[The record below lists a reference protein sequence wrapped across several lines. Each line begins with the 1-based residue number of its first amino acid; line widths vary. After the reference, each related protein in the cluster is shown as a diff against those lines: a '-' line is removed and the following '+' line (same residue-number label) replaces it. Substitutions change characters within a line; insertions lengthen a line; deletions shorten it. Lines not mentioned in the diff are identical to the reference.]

1 MTDADQSTQT
11 TQTNGHEP
19 NHAAPS
25 ASSVAT
31 RSAAGAALNSLPTSR
46 RELLEVIKKAGEADI
61 DLLSRRL
68 GITASGARQHLTAL
82 ERDGL
87 VSHRQERTGPGR
99 PRHLFA
105 LTPAADALFPRNYVD
120 LTNEL
125 LEYVEEADPA
135 LLAEIF
141 AKRGRRRLER
151 AQARLIGRPF
161 PEQVAEIA
169 RILDE
174 DGYLADFVA
183 NDDGS
188 YLLREHN
195 CAVLGVALRYGHA
208 CSSELDFLQ
217 DALPG
222 AVVTRVAHRVAG
234 GHICAYEVRPKG

>member
-1 MTDADQSTQT
+1 MSQADHQLPPRSR
-11 TQTNGHEP
+11 P
-19 NHAAPS
+19 APS
-25 ASSVAT
+25 ASAVAA
-31 RSAAGAALNSLPTSR
+31 RAGANAALDSLPASR
-46 RELLEVIKKAGEADI
+46 RELLEAIKRAGEADI
-61 DLLSRRL
+61 DFLAKRL
-68 GITASGARQHLTAL
+68 GITVSGARQHLTAL

-87 VSHRQERTGPGR
+87 VAHRQERAGPGR
-99 PRHLFA
+99 PRHLFS
-105 LTPAADALFPRNYVD
+105 LTAAADALFPRNYVD

-125 LEYVEEADPA
+125 LEYVQEADPA

-141 AKRGRRRLER
+141 EKRGRRRLDR
-151 AQARLIGRPF
+151 AQARLAGLPF

-208 CSSELDFLQ
+208 CSSELEFLQ
-217 DALPG
+217 DALPT

-234 GHICAYEVRPKG
+234 GHICAYEVRPKP

>member
-1 MTDADQSTQT
+1 MTQADRTDR
-11 TQTNGHEP
+11 
-19 NHAAPS
+19 HAATSLHAIPS
-25 ASSVAT
+25 SGSVAA
-31 RSAAGAALNSLPTSR
+31 RAGASAALDSLPTSR
-46 RELLEVIKKAGEADI
+46 RELLEAIKRSGEADI
-61 DLLSRRL
+61 DFLAKRL
-68 GITASGARQHLTAL
+68 GITISGARQHLTAL

-87 VSHRQERTGPGR
+87 VAHRQERTGPGR
-99 PRHLFA
+99 PRHLFS
-105 LTPAADALFPRNYVD
+105 LTAAADALFPRNYVD

-125 LEYVEEADPA
+125 LEYVQEADPA

-141 AKRGRRRLER
+141 EKRGRRRLER
-151 AQARLIGRPF
+151 AQARLAGLPF
-161 PEQVAEIA
+161 PEQVAEVA

-208 CSSELDFLQ
+208 CSSELEFLQ
-217 DALPG
+217 DALPT

-234 GHICAYEVRPKG
+234 GHICAYEVRPKP

>member
-1 MTDADQSTQT
+1 MTQADRQAVTRSHPT
-11 TQTNGHEP
+11 
-19 NHAAPS
+19 PS
-25 ASSVAT
+25 SASVAT
-31 RSAAGAALNSLPTSR
+31 RAGANAALDSLPTSR
-46 RELLEVIKKAGEADI
+46 RELLEAIKRSGEADI
-61 DLLSRRL
+61 DFLAKRL
-68 GITASGARQHLTAL
+68 GITISGARQHLTAL

-87 VSHRQERTGPGR
+87 VAHRQERTGPGR
-99 PRHLFA
+99 PRHLFS
-105 LTPAADALFPRNYVD
+105 LTAAADALFPRNYVD

-125 LEYVEEADPA
+125 LEYVQEADPA

-141 AKRGRRRLER
+141 EKRGRRRLER
-151 AQARLIGRPF
+151 AQVRLAGLPF

-208 CSSELDFLQ
+208 CSSELEFLQ
-217 DALPG
+217 DALPT
-222 AVVTRVAHRVAG
+222 AVVTRVAHRIAG
-234 GHICAYEVRPKG
+234 GHICAYDVRPKP

>member
-1 MTDADQSTQT
+1 MTEPSRQPT
-11 TQTNGHEP
+11 T
-19 NHAAPS
+19 PS
-25 ASSVAT
+25 PSSVAT
-31 RSAAGAALNSLPTSR
+31 RAGAGAALNSLPTSR
-46 RELLEVIKKAGEADI
+46 REILEVIKKSGEADI
-61 DLLSRRL
+61 ELVSRRL
-68 GITASGARQHLTAL
+68 CITASGARQHLTAL

-105 LTPAADALFPRNYVD
+105 LTAAADALFPRNYVD

-125 LEYVEEADPA
+125 LEYVEESDPA

-141 AKRGRRRLER
+141 EKRGRRRLER
-151 AQARLIGRPF
+151 AQVRLAGRPF

-174 DGYLADFVA
+174 DGYLADFIA

-208 CSSELDFLQ
+208 CSSELEFLQ
-217 DALPG
+217 DSLPT
-222 AVVTRVAHRVAG
+222 AVVTRVAHRIAG